1 MKKTLIDLGGV
12 LLFYLILIFGVII
25 LNMRFT
31 ELNKNVNAGLIVS
44 TYWLKYFFY
53 LKYFW
58 FRKRGLWWKYLQLI
72 KLKLLIHLL
81 MKI

>member
-44 TYWLKYFFY
+44 TY
-53 LKYFW
+53 
-58 FRKRGLWWKYLQLI
+58 
-72 KLKLLIHLL
+72 
-81 MKI
+81 

>member
-1 MKKTLIDLGGV
+1 MRTNVFDKMIMKEGVIIMKKTLIDLGGV

-44 TYWLKYFFY
+44 TY
-53 LKYFW
+53 
-58 FRKRGLWWKYLQLI
+58 
-72 KLKLLIHLL
+72 
-81 MKI
+81 